1 MPDLDTIEAAR
12 TTYIT
17 NKKINKIQIST
28 QNKQMNKPT
37 DHSTHTFKK
46 INKKRKV
53 LKKQKLSDNN

>member
-1 MPDLDTIEAAR
+1 
-12 TTYIT
+12 
-17 NKKINKIQIST
+17 
-28 QNKQMNKPT
+28 MNKPT